1 MTATTIVTA
10 IVGSVVLLFGRR
22 LFWLFVAAAG
32 FAVGL
37 HWAAGAFP
45 GRPEWIAL
53 LVALVA
59 AAAGALL
66 AVSLQLLAIA
76 VGGFLGG
83 VYVAQTAMRAFH
95 EPSGI
100 PPWVVALIAGVL
112 GAVLLL
118 WLWDWALVA
127 LSALTGAALLAP
139 LPGLDAALQSLLF
152 VVLLAVGLVVQAG
165 QLARQS
171 PRSNVSSASTAR
183 RS

>member
-1 MTATTIVTA
+1 MTPTTLLTA
-10 IVGSVVLLFGRR
+10 AIGAAVLLFGRR
-22 LFWLFVAAAG
+22 IFWLFVAAVG

-37 HWAAGAFP
+37 QWAATAFP
-45 GRPEWIAL
+45 GHPEWVTL
-53 LVALVA
+53 LVAVVA

-95 EPSGI
+95 EPSGV
-100 PPWVVALIAGVL
+100 PPWAVILVAGVL

-118 WLWDWALVA
+118 WLWDWAVVA

-139 LPGLDAALQSLLF
+139 LPRLDPALQSLLF

-171 PRSNVSSASTAR
+171 KVSSASTAR